1 MNEYKEL
8 TSLNHSILELFT
20 IEELEDRLET
30 DPMLFGTP
38 LDASMQVNAN
48 AGCFDC
54 TMCFSCG
61 EFL

>member
-1 MNEYKEL
+1 MEQENGMRSLNEDLVTEFVIKEL
-8 TSLNHSILELFT
+8 
-20 IEELEDRLET
+20 EERLET

-38 LDASMQVNAN
+38 LDASMQVSTN

>member
-1 MNEYKEL
+1 MKQKCEMKSLNEDLVTEFVIKEL
-8 TSLNHSILELFT
+8 
-20 IEELEDRLET
+20 EERLET

-38 LDASMQVNAN
+38 LDASMQVSTN